1 MTNKVLAEKLKTING
16 ITITPFKEGTREI
29 DWQGVEENVEY
40 LIAKGIKV
48 IVPCGNTSEFY
59 ALTLEEAK
67 EEIKRTVEIV
77 NGRATVVAGVGYSV
91 DMAVDLGNYSAEVG
105 ADAIMIHMP
114 VHPYATSEGTKEYF
128 ENIMNRVDIPS
139 VLYFKDPNIDD
150 KILLEL
156 SENENLVGVK
166 YAINDLPRFTKTV
179 RMIPKENNGRRMSVQ
194 LVLKD
199 LHLDWS
205 TSILRNHWKC

>member
-67 EEIKRTVEIV
+67 EEIKRTVEW
-77 NGRATVVAGVGYSV
+77 
-91 DMAVDLGNYSAEVG
+91 
-105 ADAIMIHMP
+105 
-114 VHPYATSEGTKEYF
+114 TSDS
-128 ENIMNRVDIPS
+128 RS
-139 VLYFKDPNIDD
+139 
-150 KILLEL
+150 
-156 SENENLVGVK
+156 
-166 YAINDLPRFTKTV
+166 
-179 RMIPKENNGRRMSVQ
+179 GRRLFGRHGCGS
-194 LVLKD
+194 
-199 LHLDWS
+199 
-205 TSILRNHWKC
+205 R